1 MIEIIAGIGVA
12 IFIVYAIFSIVYM
25 MSMKR
30 MNDAL
35 HDFILRTEGNANAT
49 LSELKVTLENIRK
62 ITDDLSAV
70 SQDARQISNSLVSVE
85 KGMSLL
91 FEYLKERVGSA
102 AEASYAGLKAGI
114 KAGFSTFGKN
124 PTENPTKKGSDDHEG
139 EP

>member
-12 IFIVYAIFSIVYM
+12 VFIVYAIFSIVYM

-49 LSELKVTLENIRK
+49 LAELKVTLENMRK
-62 ITDDLSAV
+62 ITDDISAV
-70 SQDARQISNSLVSVE
+70 SQDARHISNSLVTVE
-85 KGMSLL
+85 KGMRLL
-91 FEYLKERVGSA
+91 FEYLKDGVGSA
-102 AEASYAGLKAGI
+102 ATASYAGLKAGI

-124 PTENPTKKGSDDHEG
+124 PTENPTEKGSDHHEG